1 LVLLN
6 SPGSYGADVVV
17 GSAQRFGVPMFYG
30 GPHAGFMSVRDG
42 LERNLPGRLVGVSVD
57 RDERVAY
64 RLALQTR
71 EQHIRRERATS
82 NICTAQVLLAVVA
95 SMYGVYHGPDGL
107 REIAGRIHQ
116 HASDLAGSLRSAGIV
131 LVSDSFF
138 DTITANVP
146 GDAARIVAAA
156 RDRGVHLRQID
167 DDHVGISIA
176 ETTTDAD
183 ISLVCEVFGAQHTM
197 GAARVLGDD
206 QLRTDD
212 FMTHPVFH

>member
-1 LVLLN
+1 LFPYTTL
-6 SPGSYGADVVV
+6 
-17 GSAQRFGVPMFYG
+17 F
-30 GPHAGFMSVRDG
+30 
-42 LERNLPGRLVGVSVD
+42 
-57 RDERVAY
+57 
-64 RLALQTR
+64 
-71 EQHIRRERATS
+71 RA
-82 NICTAQVLLAVVA
+82 
-95 SMYGVYHGPDGL
+95 
-107 REIAGRIHQ
+107 
-116 HASDLAGSLRSAGIV
+116 IV

-212 FMTHPVFH
+212 FMTHPVFHTHRSETQLLRYLRKLRDRDYALDQGMIPLGSCTMKLNAAAEMEPISLPGFAELHPFVPAEDARGMIELIDELES